1 MISSL
6 TMMKSFLIWFTLSPI
21 FYMGILLVIL
31 ISLYHIALHI
41 YYLWIFYRCPI
52 CIEEYKF
59 TDSVCILSCGHR
71 YHRRCIL
78 KWLQY
83 NRQCCICRAR
93 IGRRS
98 YSAIHAAGY
107 WSRIKNWSPFLS
119 SYTRY
124 TMATL
129 QRVNEL
135 DRQIRDP
142 TNNGDPIA
150 KIIALLILNRVR
162 KTFTEHR
169 PTRVVP
175 IQAPAEPSIGPE

>member
-1 MISSL
+1 
-6 TMMKSFLIWFTLSPI
+6 
-21 FYMGILLVIL
+21 
-31 ISLYHIALHI
+31 
-41 YYLWIFYRCPI
+41 
-52 CIEEYKF
+52 
-59 TDSVCILSCGHR
+59 
-71 YHRRCIL
+71 
-78 KWLQY
+78 
-83 NRQCCICRAR
+83 
-93 IGRRS
+93 
-98 YSAIHAAGY
+98 
-107 WSRIKNWSPFLS
+107 
-119 SYTRY
+119 
-124 TMATL
+124 MATL

>member
-1 MISSL
+1 MYMDKCILFIAQVITTVESYVYFSIEKFFTASIPMISSL
-6 TMMKSFLIWFTLSPI
+6 TMMKSFLIRFTLSPI

-107 WSRIKNWSPFLS
+107 
-119 SYTRY
+119 
-124 TMATL
+124 
-129 QRVNEL
+129 
-135 DRQIRDP
+135 
-142 TNNGDPIA
+142 
-150 KIIALLILNRVR
+150 
-162 KTFTEHR
+162 
-169 PTRVVP
+169 
-175 IQAPAEPSIGPE
+175 